1 MNFLRLYTLFTLV
14 CLLLA
19 ISSYSLADTRKCF
32 VLSQSRQP
40 FDRKAY
46 DVAKLLIGFN
56 HADAMSFAH
65 SPYKDNSEDCMFYRA
80 MMIKDS
86 LNPTHPGVFLT
97 VIHAEKQGVDLKS
110 FGIEVS
116 RNANGEII
124 NVNIYRLLNA
134 ELHYGAMGLAAK
146 GIIILRNEYNQVTG
160 FDFL

>member
-1 MNFLRLYTLFTLV
+1 MNLLRLYTLFTLV

-19 ISSYSLADTRKCF
+19 ISSYSLAETAKC
-32 VLSQSRQP
+32 LILNQSRQP

-46 DVAKLLIGFN
+46 DVATALIGLN
-56 HADAMSFAH
+56 HRDAMLFAQ

-80 MMIKDS
+80 MKYKNA
-86 LNPTHPGVFLT
+86 LNPTHAGVFLS
-97 VIHAEKQGVDLKS
+97 VMHAEKQGVDLKS
-110 FGIEVS
+110 FGIEIS
-116 RNANGEII
+116 RNADGEII

-134 ELHYGAMGLAAK
+134 ELHYGPMALAAK